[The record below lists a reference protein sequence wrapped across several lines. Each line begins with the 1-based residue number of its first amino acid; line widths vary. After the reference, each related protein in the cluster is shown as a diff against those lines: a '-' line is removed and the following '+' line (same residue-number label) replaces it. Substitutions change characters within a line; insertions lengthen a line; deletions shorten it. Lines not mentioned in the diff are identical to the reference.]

1 MEFIK
6 TKAYSMVIVVA
17 EVKDEQQIAR
27 LRFLIHELQ
36 RLIEY
41 PQLFRTAN
49 IKARF
54 FALLGADSRVQFGK
68 ACISLLLEAEMRKI
82 MRSSHKNETR
92 KSYVDGSRSW
102 ENFLFDGAPGTPY
115 RVIQTLPKS
124 IFQVIP
130 AVGMRIV
137 ADFEREEAEIVRFVE
152 QVSFHVVPCLSP
164 LAGADGP
171 SLKYRWT

>member
-6 TKAYSMVIVVA
+6 ARAYSMVIVVA
-17 EVKDEQQIAR
+17 EVKGEQQIAR

-41 PQLFRTAN
+41 PQLFRTAD
-49 IKARF
+49 IEARF

-68 ACISLLLEAEMRKI
+68 ACTDLLLEAEMHNI

-92 KSYVDGSRSW
+92 KCYVDGSRSW

-115 RVIQTLPKS
+115 RAIQTIPKS
-124 IFQVIP
+124 VFQVIP

-152 QVSFHVVPCLSP
+152 QVSLHVVSWSLPPARS
-164 LAGADGP
+164 DGP
-171 SLKYRWT
+171 SLKYH